1 LDDHTTHMTGG
12 RLRQAFLL
20 TAFILLVEFAA
31 GLVSH
36 SIALLADA
44 GHILT
49 DVFALGLAWFAV
61 IQATRPA
68 DLRRTYGYQR
78 VGILAAGANAVTLVL
93 IVIAITVEAVQRLL
107 HPQPVNGALVIVS
120 ALVAIAVNVYIAR
133 GLRGDNKNLNVRAAL
148 LHVLGDLAASIGVV
162 VAGAVIL
169 LTGWLYA
176 DPIVSILITA
186 LIGFGAWRI
195 VVDAVNVL
203 LEGVP
208 EGIDLD
214 EVRGVIAA
222 TAGVDSVHDLHVW
235 SLSGESI
242 ALSCHLVVPEGLTT
256 DDSEHLVRALEQSL
270 CARFDIGHT
279 TIQVESCHPCAEDLP
294 HGPDAHN
301 HPHLRVAGKN

>member
-1 LDDHTTHMTGG
+1 MDEHKHGMTGG

-20 TAFILLVEFAA
+20 TAFILLVEFGA
-31 GLVSH
+31 GLASH

-61 IQATRPA
+61 YQATRPA

-93 IVIAITVEAVQRLL
+93 IVIAILIEAVQRLL
-107 HPQPVNGALVIVS
+107 HPQPVNGVLVIVS

-133 GLRGDNKNLNVRAAL
+133 GLRGEERNLNVRAAL

-186 LIGFGAWRI
+186 LIGVGAWRI
-195 VVDAVNVL
+195 VIDAVNVL

-214 EVRGVIAA
+214 EVRREITTV
-222 TAGVDSVHDLHVW
+222 AGVSSVHDLHVW
-235 SLSGESI
+235 ALSGESI
-242 ALSCHLVVPEGLTT
+242 ALSCHIVVPESQQAA
-256 DDSEHLVRALEQSL
+256 DSEHLVRDLEQSL
-270 CARFDIGHT
+270 CSRFDIGHT
-279 TIQVESCHPCAEDLP
+279 TIQVESCHPCAGDLA
-294 HGPDAHN
+294 HGPDDHN
-301 HPHLRVAGKN
+301 HPHVAVG

>member
-1 LDDHTTHMTGG
+1 LDDHKHLLTGG

-20 TAFILLVEFAA
+20 TAFILLVELAA
-31 GLVSH
+31 GLLSH

-49 DVFALGLAWFAV
+49 DVFALGVAWFAV
-61 IQATRPA
+61 VQSSRPA

-93 IVIAITVEAVQRLL
+93 IVILILVEAVQRLL

-120 ALVAIAVNVYIAR
+120 ALVAIGVNAYIAR
-133 GLRGDNKNLNVRAAL
+133 GLRADDRNLNVRAAL

-162 VAGAVIL
+162 AAGALIL

-176 DPIVSILITA
+176 DPIVSILITG
-186 LIGFGAWRI
+186 LISFGAWRI
-195 VVDAVNVL
+195 VIDAVNVL

-208 EGIDLD
+208 AGIDLD
-214 EVRGVIAA
+214 EVQGEITAV
-222 TAGVDSVHDLHVW
+222 AGVTSVHDLHVW

-242 ALSCHLVVPEGLTT
+242 ALSCHIVVPE
-256 DDSEHLVRALEQSL
+256 DQPAADSEHIVRELEMSL
-270 CARFDIGHT
+270 CSRFDIGHT
-279 TIQVESCHPCAEDLP
+279 TIQVESCHPCSAELT
-294 HGPDAHN
+294 HGPDEHN
-301 HPHLRVAGKN
+301 HPHFAVG

>member
-1 LDDHTTHMTGG
+1 MDEHTHAMTGG

-31 GLVSH
+31 GLASH

-61 IQATRPA
+61 VQAARPA

-93 IVIAITVEAVQRLL
+93 IVIAILIEAVQRLL
-107 HPQPVNGALVIVS
+107 HPQPVNGVLVIIS

-133 GLRGDNKNLNVRAAL
+133 GLRGEERNLNVRAAL

-186 LIGFGAWRI
+186 LIGVGAWRI
-195 VVDAVNVL
+195 VIDAVNVL

-214 EVRGVIAA
+214 EVRTQIASVPGV
-222 TAGVDSVHDLHVW
+222 SSLHDLHVW
-235 SLSGESI
+235 ALSGESI
-242 ALSCHLVVPEGLTT
+242 ALSCHIVVPEDQGAA
-256 DDSEHLVRALEQSL
+256 DSEHLVRELEQSL
-270 CARFDIGHT
+270 CSRFDIGHT
-279 TIQVESCHPCAEDLP
+279 TIQVESCHPCAGDLA
-294 HGPDAHN
+294 HGPDDHN
-301 HPHLRVAGKN
+301 HPHVAVG